1 MNQKELNKSSAFTS
15 PRRSTGSGYS
25 KKVLD
30 EFLSQLKERFFLFA
44 PQKQGEIL
52 KIQEVKDI
60 ENIDWST
67 EIPVNSWK
75 DIFLPAEE
83 KLFDNFKNNLVESKT
98 DYPPMACV
106 GAHVLDLK
114 ALTLFDQV
122 FGPDS
127 YYQKRR
133 RKIILIGYSE
143 DLSADYK
150 KHKVFSHNFEEDI
163 LEHLAFDVFIL
174 KLKNG
179 QFKIYSGSERG
190 QNILEKFGIGNYQ
203 NIEFAGPIS
212 EKGPDKRML
221 LLQDKVDKSFNN
233 KIWDK
238 LDKICLAC
246 GKCSIVCPTCFCF
259 DLEDKVDPEN
269 ASRCRTWGNCFYNDF
284 SKVAGGHK
292 ELDTVK
298 QKIYFWYVHKFVRIP
313 HEYEI
318 PGCVSCNR
326 CSQVCPVGIK
336 INEVIK
342 SI

>member
-1 MNQKELNKSSAFTS
+1 MDKKELEN
-15 PRRSTGSGYS
+15 
-25 KKVLD
+25 
-30 EFLSQLKERFFLFA
+30 FLLQLSDRFFLFA
-44 PQKQGEIL
+44 PQREDDIL
-52 KIQEVKDI
+52 KIKEV
-60 ENIDWST
+60 ENIEDIAWST
-67 EIPVNSWK
+67 EMPINSWK
-75 DIFLPAEE
+75 DIFLPPEE
-83 KLFDNFKNNLVESKT
+83 RLFENVKNNLIESKT
-98 DYPPMACV
+98 DYPPIACV
-106 GAHVLDLK
+106 GVHILDLK

-133 RKIILIGYSE
+133 KRTILIGYST

-179 QFKIYSGSERG
+179 PLKIYSGSEKG
-190 QNILEKFGIGNYQ
+190 QNILEKFSVSSYQ
-203 NIEFAGPIS
+203 NIEFAGPIA

-221 LLQDKVDKSFNN
+221 LLKDKVDKSFNK
-233 KIWDK
+233 KIWDE

-246 GKCSIVCPTCFCF
+246 GKCAIVCPTCFCF
-259 DLEDKVDPEN
+259 DFNDSANPES
-269 ASRCRTWGNCFYNDF
+269 ASRCRQWGNCFYNDF

-313 HEYEI
+313 HEYNL

-336 INEVIK
+336 ISEVIK
-342 SI
+342 SILN

>member
-1 MNQKELNKSSAFTS
+1 MRDVLNNLVGLCYNIAMNQKELNK
-15 PRRSTGSGYS
+15 
-25 KKVLD
+25 
-30 EFLSQLKERFFLFA
+30 FLSQLAESFFLFA
-44 PQKQGEIL
+44 PQREDDIL
-52 KIQEVKDI
+52 KIKEV
-60 ENIDWST
+60 ENIEDIVWST
-67 EIPVNSWK
+67 EMPINSWK
-75 DIFLPAEE
+75 DIFLPPEE
-83 KLFDNFKNNLVESKT
+83 RLFEKVKNNLIESKT
-98 DYPPMACV
+98 DYPPLAGV
-106 GAHVLDLK
+106 GAHILDLK
-114 ALTLFDQV
+114 ALTLLDQV

-133 RKIILIGYSE
+133 KRIILIGYSA

-179 QFKIYSGSERG
+179 QLKIYSGSESG
-190 QNILEKFGIGNYQ
+190 QNILEKFGVSNYQ
-203 NIEFAGPIS
+203 NIEFAGPIA

-221 LLQDKVDKSFNN
+221 LLKDRVDKSFNK
-233 KIWDK
+233 KIWDE

-259 DLEDKVDPEN
+259 DFNDSANPES
-269 ASRCRTWGNCFYNDF
+269 ASRCRRWGNCFYNDF
-284 SKVAGGHK
+284 SRVAGGHK

-298 QKIYFWYVHKFVRIP
+298 QKIYFWYTHKFVRIP
-313 HEYEI
+313 HEYNL

-326 CSQVCPVGIK
+326 CSKVCPVGIK